1 MNSIQIIPKII
12 DNMFVGRILM
22 SDYNISTPTV
32 FSITARRNDGT
43 YQTERFVYPD
53 ENFDYKDNLQVFFFG
68 MSHTAVA
75 QIVSVRIN
83 NQEIMTYFQPV
94 DDITGAQARYDDSLV
109 RSREKVNINK
119 INLSFQVINT
129 YDPKTLQ
136 VADMSDWGMLE
147 DRKAIIE
154 IVVPGFKEPAVFYL
168 AKNMIN
174 TFTSPT
180 LGLNCTPQG
189 SCGVNYLDLPDG
201 IYDITI
207 KGSPSKYQFNRKYLK
222 TDILRKDLDALWI
235 RASVLCDNR
244 DDELMEKIKEIEYCL
259 SSAEAN
265 TRLCNI
271 REAHA
276 LLDKAQHI
284 IEIANNC
291 INCK

>member
-12 DNMFVGRILM
+12 DDMFVGRILM

-53 ENFDYKDNLQVFFFG
+53 DNFDYKENLQVFFFG

-94 DDITGAQARYDDSLV
+94 DDISNAQARYDDSLV

-154 IVVPGFKEPAVFYL
+154 IVVPGFKEPVVFYL

-180 LGLNCTPQG
+180 LGLNCNPQG
-189 SCGVNYLDLPDG
+189 SCGVEYLDLPDG

-207 KGSPSKYQFNRKYLK
+207 KGSPSKYHFNRKYLK